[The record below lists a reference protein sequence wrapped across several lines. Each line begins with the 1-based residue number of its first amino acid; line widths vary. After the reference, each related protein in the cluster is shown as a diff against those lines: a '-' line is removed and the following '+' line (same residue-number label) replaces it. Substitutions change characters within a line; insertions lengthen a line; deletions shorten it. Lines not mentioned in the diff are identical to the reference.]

1 MVCVT
6 KGVAEDKVREAIA
19 AGVLDV
25 GESKVQEAS
34 SKRVRLAQ
42 AADSVSWHLIG
53 HLQTNKAARAV
64 AIFDLIHSVD
74 SSRLARDINSKAG
87 AAGKIQNVLIEVK
100 ISGEDSKYGCS
111 PKAAPALAKEIA
123 GLKNLRLCGVM
134 AMAPYFADPEDARP
148 YFASAR
154 KVCEAIPESLAA
166 PNPYSGVPV
175 LSMGMSGD
183 FEVAIEEG
191 ANMVRI
197 GTSIFK

>member
-1 MVCVT
+1 
-6 KGVAEDKVREAIA
+6 
-19 AGVLDV
+19 
-25 GESKVQEAS
+25 
-34 SKRVRLAQ
+34 
-42 AADSVSWHLIG
+42 
-53 HLQTNKAARAV
+53 
-64 AIFDLIHSVD
+64 LIHSVD

-100 ISGEDSKYGCS
+100 VSGEDSKYGCF
-111 PKAAPALAKEIA
+111 PKDAPALAKEIA

-134 AMAPYFADPEDARP
+134 AMAPYFDDPEQARP
-148 YFASAR
+148 YFVSAR
-154 KVCEAIPESLAA
+154 KVCEAIPESLSA
-166 PNPYSGVPV
+166 PNPYAAVPV